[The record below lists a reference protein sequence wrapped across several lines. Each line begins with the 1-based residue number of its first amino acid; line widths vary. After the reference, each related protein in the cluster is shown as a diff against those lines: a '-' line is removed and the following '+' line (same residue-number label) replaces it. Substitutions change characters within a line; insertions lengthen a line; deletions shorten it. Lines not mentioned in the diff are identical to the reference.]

1 MIDGKLSRTEIL
13 ALIAK
18 AKETGEITPVYNI
31 IADGSDAKR
40 WFFLHRWIDK
50 WSKLNS
56 QWLYYSEFK
65 DRKSGKEHERN
76 VELDRANVF
85 TNYWHAYA
93 FYAQK
98 AGRTPTN
105 NDRSS

>member
-31 IADGSDAKR
+31 IVNDYDAKR

-50 WSKLNS
+50 WTRLDDK
-56 QWLYYSEFK
+56 WLYYSEFK
-65 DRKSGKEHERN
+65 DRESEKEHERN
-76 VELDRANVF
+76 VEFDRANVF

-93 FYAQK
+93 FFAQK
-98 AGRTPTN
+98 AGRTPTD
-105 NDRSS
+105 NDRGS